1 MTNLKAVIP
10 VAGLGMHM
18 LPATKA
24 IPKEMLPIVDKPMIQ
39 YIVDEIVAAGIKEI
53 LLVTHAS
60 KNAVENHFDT
70 SYELESLLEQRVK
83 RQLLA
88 EVQSICPP
96 GVTIMNV
103 RQGEPLGL
111 GHSILCARPA
121 IGDNPFVVVL
131 PDVVIDDASADPL
144 RYNLAA
150 MIARFNETGRS
161 QVLAKRMPGDLSE
174 YSVIQTKEPLDREGK
189 VSRIVEFIEKPD
201 QPHLRNDR
209 HEHRI
214 YLALAVHR
222 DDGLVE
228 AVEFLRHRNGI
239 VRKIGQAHLV
249 PIGQGM
255 RLGHN
260 RSWCYR
266 PNRHAVGIGSRK
278 RADGDKCIIVACPQR
293 EQSLRA
299 RLQHH
304 GRIEAEAPVRAQGYA
319 RAGLLVTVKRRR
331 AQREAKHIGRDAL
344 VIELGE
350 RLQLAEIIQNR
361 QGLLIERLAERRGM
375 HAAALAHE
383 QALTQLA
390 LEVGDGLRHRLHG
403 YVLPLCSR
411 GQAAVLDD
419 RGKVA
424 DLLDIQRL
432 CPQTLL
438 VTLSLELYS
447 DKCHLFM
454 QPSSFNFF

>member
-70 SYELESLLEQRVK
+70 SYELESLLELRVK

-161 QVLAKRMPGDLSE
+161 QVLAAARFWQNACRAISLNTPS
-174 YSVIQTKEPLDREGK
+174 
-189 VSRIVEFIEKPD
+189 SRP
-201 QPHLRNDR
+201 
-209 HEHRI
+209 
-214 YLALAVHR
+214 
-222 DDGLVE
+222 
-228 AVEFLRHRNGI
+228 
-239 VRKIGQAHLV
+239 KI
-249 PIGQGM
+249 
-255 RLGHN
+255 RL
-260 RSWCYR
+260 
-266 PNRHAVGIGSRK
+266 I
-278 RADGDKCIIVACPQR
+278 
-293 EQSLRA
+293 
-299 RLQHH
+299 
-304 GRIEAEAPVRAQGYA
+304 
-319 RAGLLVTVKRRR
+319 
-331 AQREAKHIGRDAL
+331 AKAKS
-344 VIELGE
+344 
-350 RLQLAEIIQNR
+350 
-361 QGLLIERLAERRGM
+361 
-375 HAAALAHE
+375 AAL
-383 QALTQLA
+383 LNLSKNRISRRPWTQTSWL
-390 LEVGDGLRHRLHG
+390 
-403 YVLPLCSR
+403 
-411 GQAAVLDD
+411 
-419 RGKVA
+419 
-424 DLLDIQRL
+424 
-432 CPQTLL
+432 
-438 VTLSLELYS
+438 
-447 DKCHLFM
+447 
-454 QPSSFNFF
+454 